1 MKYTIFKN
9 QGFTLVE
16 LLIAGVLFVSIV
28 AGVAALI
35 LYYLKSFSFSFEEL
49 RSVNQA
55 QYAIGTMLRELREA
69 RSGENGAWPMAQTD
83 DATIV
88 FYSDVT
94 NDGRA
99 DRVRY
104 FLSGTDLKKG
114 VIEPTTA
121 PVSYP
126 PANEVTKTIASSIDE
141 GGKAMFTYY
150 NGNYPTDITNNPLTP
165 ANRIL
170 NTRYVGIYVR
180 VNIQANYAAA
190 PYELNSGV
198 AIRSLKDNL

>member
-1 MKYTIFKN
+1 
-9 QGFTLVE
+9 
-16 LLIAGVLFVSIV
+16 
-28 AGVAALI
+28 
-35 LYYLKSFSFSFEEL
+35 
-49 RSVNQA
+49 
-55 QYAIGTMLRELREA
+55 MLRELREA
-69 RSGENGAWPMAQTD
+69 RSAENGAWPLVQTD

-94 NDGRA
+94 NDGRT

-114 VIEPTTA
+114 VIEPTAA

-126 PANEVTKTIASSIDE
+126 VANEVIQTIATSIDL

-150 NGNYPTDITNNPLTP
+150 NGNWPTDQINNPL
-165 ANRIL
+165 ALVNRIL
-170 NTRYVGIYVR
+170 NTRYIGIYVR
-180 VNIQANYAAA
+180 VDIQANYAAA

-198 AIRSLKDNL
+198 QIRSLKDNL

>member
-1 MKYTIFKN
+1 
-9 QGFTLVE
+9 
-16 LLIAGVLFVSIV
+16 
-28 AGVAALI
+28 
-35 LYYLKSFSFSFEEL
+35 
-49 RSVNQA
+49 
-55 QYAIGTMLRELREA
+55 MLRELREA
-69 RSGENGAWPMAQTD
+69 RSGENGAWPLVQTD

-99 DRVRY
+99 DKIRY
-104 FLSGTDLKKG
+104 FLNGTDLQKG
-114 VIEPTTA
+114 VIEPTAA

-126 PANEVTKTIASSIDE
+126 VVNEVIRTIATSIDLS
-141 GGKAMFTYY
+141 GKAMFTYY
-150 NGNYPTDITNNPLTP
+150 NGNYPTDIINNPLTG

-170 NTRYVGIYVR
+170 DTRYIGTYVR
-180 VNIQANYAAA
+180 VNIQENYAAA